1 VASGS
6 QILEVD
12 DTPRTRGGAPS
23 LLTSTSTAHVSR
35 ATQQAAHAI
44 ASSYPSQTAASA
56 QPTLPGNVDRTADT
70 LRQFKPIIDGWT
82 RTWNNNNPTQ
92 PLPPDIREKVKT
104 FLRLVTRPSTGE
116 TEMAPEALQVAQNE
130 LEELDKVSTQYAI
143 VQLALFIQ
151 DAYVDKIKQLHPLL
165 MSSRAKLGENNLSQ
179 LDKQRRIVN
188 HEQDVAAFFRSEIVS
203 KIRHIISSRRPNV
216 LFEAIEGYPTSHA
229 DMFFKVGVE
238 NADGTL
244 VCSSVAVELKRPYGD
259 DYVPE
264 TPKVRNGWPNWVSA
278 AEMPSEEFA
287 KRAIHQILHYMEGND
302 TRAPPSVRGSIVRNI
317 GILSTF
323 NVTWIVIAAAANH
336 SFETN
341 TSLLAELPV
350 TITNAR
356 NEQPRPRLYISQPLH
371 IDSEDLPIALAY
383 TYVIEHIIDCMANS
397 TGGYKEVFLEES
409 LGQNRARGGPKRKHQ
424 STSNTSDTD
433 HGAESTSRPI
443 RRHTV

>member
-1 VASGS
+1 
-6 QILEVD
+6 
-12 DTPRTRGGAPS
+12 
-23 LLTSTSTAHVSR
+23 
-35 ATQQAAHAI
+35 
-44 ASSYPSQTAASA
+44 
-56 QPTLPGNVDRTADT
+56 TADT

-130 LEELDKVSTQYAI
+130 LEELDK
-143 VQLALFIQ
+143 
-151 DAYVDKIKQLHPLL
+151 YVDKIKQLHPLL

-323 NVTWIVIAAAANH
+323 NVTWIVIAAAADH

-443 RRHTV
+443 RRHAV